1 MASQLR
7 QVLVS
12 TRRAC
17 EASLFARGLTVDSL
31 RSLMGMP
38 IVEVIIAV
46 VWARRYNLEEE
57 NGLLVEDLRVEVVV

>member
-1 MASQLR
+1 
-7 QVLVS
+7 
-12 TRRAC
+12 
-17 EASLFARGLTVDSL
+17 
-31 RSLMGMP
+31 MGMP

>member
-38 IVEVIIAV
+38 IVEVMVAV
-46 VWARRYNLEEE
+46 LAARKCDYEEGR
-57 NGLLVEDLRVEVVV
+57 GLFVED